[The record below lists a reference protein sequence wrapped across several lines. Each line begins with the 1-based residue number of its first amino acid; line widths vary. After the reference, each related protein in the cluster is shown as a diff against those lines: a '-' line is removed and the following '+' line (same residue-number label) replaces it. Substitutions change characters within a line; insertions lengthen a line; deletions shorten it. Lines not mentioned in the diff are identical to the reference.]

1 MMGEREM
8 KVLIA
13 ITCCAV
19 LAAVA
24 LFFLQAYRNSVAETA
39 AAAQAEAESLV
50 EDCWG
55 LQDSSNLTLA
65 RAELRDKMR
74 ARCTAIGIKF

>member
-1 MMGEREM
+1 M

-24 LFFLQAYRNSVAETA
+24 LFFVQAYRSSVAESA
-39 AAAQAEAESLV
+39 AAAQAEAASLV
-50 EDCWG
+50 QDCWG
-55 LQDSSNLTLA
+55 LQDSSNLTVA

-74 ARCTAIGIKF
+74 AQCTAIGVKF